1 MKTSVLSMIIVPL
14 TMLACQPDSEEM
26 SMDQQAQ
33 QQDQMQEQ
41 FQQQQPATA
50 VDVSD
55 EELREFVDVSMVAQ
69 EIQMGAQSEMIAVV
83 EEEGL
88 DVETYNL
95 IAEARFNGQS
105 DEDLDVN
112 QEDIEKFESAS
123 EAVSELEQELD
134 AQMTEAIEAEGME
147 MERFMELNMALQQD
161 PEMQQR
167 VQEMM
172 MQSQMEEQG
181 AAPQGEGF

>member
-1 MKTSVLSMIIVPL
+1 MG
-14 TMLACQPDSEEM
+14 E
-26 SMDQQAQ
+26 QQAPQ
-33 QQDQMQEQ
+33 EQEGQMQDQL
-41 FQQQQPATA
+41 QQGEEPAME

-55 EELREFVDVSMVAQ
+55 EELQEFVEVSTVAQ
-69 EIQMGAQSEMIAVV
+69 EIQMGAQNEMVAIV

-95 IAEARFNGQS
+95 IAEARFNEQS
-105 DEDLDVN
+105 DEDLNVS

-123 EAVSELEQELD
+123 EAVSELEQKLD
-134 AQMTEAIEAEGME
+134 EEMTEAIEAEGMD

-161 PEMQQR
+161 PELQQR

-172 MQSQMEEQG
+172 MDSQAEQQQQQPG
-181 AAPQGEGF
+181 TPENQF